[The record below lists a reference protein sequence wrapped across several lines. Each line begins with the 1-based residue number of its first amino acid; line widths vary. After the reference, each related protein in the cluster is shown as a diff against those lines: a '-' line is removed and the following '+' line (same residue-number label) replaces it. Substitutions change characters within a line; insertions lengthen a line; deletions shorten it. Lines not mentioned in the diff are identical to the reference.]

1 MKLTPKKSLLG
12 KRDLSTGR
20 VAVSSAL
27 GRILLHSKTDSVN
40 IISAIR
46 TAVKDGTSEKI
57 ELQKPIT
64 KEELETSK

>member
-1 MKLTPKKSLLG
+1 MKLNSKKSLLG

>member
-1 MKLTPKKSLLG
+1 MKKNIKKSLLG
-12 KRDLSTGR
+12 KRDLSSGR

-27 GRILLHSKTDSVN
+27 GRILLHSEKDSFN

-46 TAVKDGTSEKI
+46 TAAKDGISKKI
-57 ELQKPIT
+57 ELMQPIT

>member
-1 MKLTPKKSLLG
+1 MKNNIKKSLLG
-12 KRDLSTGR
+12 RRDLSTGR

-27 GRILLHSKTDSVN
+27 GRILLHSKTDSTN

-46 TAVKDGTSEKI
+46 AAAKDGVSEKI
-57 ELQKPIT
+57 NLEQPIT